1 MPHASAAISFS
12 RMERM
17 ARPWRDFIIIWMS
30 THETTTV
37 MYTARNV
44 AYLGMLIRPGV
55 PPVRSGRLMMHTRM
69 ISPKPSVMMA
79 R

>member
-12 RMERM
+12 RMERI
-17 ARPWRDFIIIWMS
+17 ARPWRDFIIMWMS
-30 THETTTV
+30 THVRITAMYTTV
-37 MYTARNV
+37 NV
-44 AYLGMLIRPGV
+44 EYFGMPIRPGV
-55 PPVRSGRLMMHTRM
+55 PPVRSGRLMMQTRM